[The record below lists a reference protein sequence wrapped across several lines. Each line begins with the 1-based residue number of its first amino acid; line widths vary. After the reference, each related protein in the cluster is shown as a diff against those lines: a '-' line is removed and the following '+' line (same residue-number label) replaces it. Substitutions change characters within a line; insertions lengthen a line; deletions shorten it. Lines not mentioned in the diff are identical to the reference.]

1 MSPFLSQ
8 DGKTFKGRVH
18 DRAGRRFIRSLGTR
32 QAKEAELIEA
42 FCAACRTRRD
52 WRTLD
57 AIIGGR
63 LSASAAYY
71 LSLEGRLP
79 GALDDLDAQAEED
92 AEPDASLLVGE
103 WARVARSL
111 KYVSQVRQMIPEGTR
126 FAVSRFTRGAISAH
140 LASLGCAEPTRN
152 RHRVALSQFAR
163 WLVEREYLAA
173 NPVRD
178 VRGFR
183 ERDPRMIHYTREE
196 TRAVS
201 DRLPLPF
208 NVAAAFMWGAALE
221 LGAVLALRARDVDLQ
236 TRDVSAKGSKT
247 RWRTRTVRV
256 TEDAAWALIRP
267 YARLCMPDALLFRE
281 LRERAFRAAHTAA
294 CQAAGVPVSR
304 LHDWRHTYAVQ
315 ALRDGMAPQ
324 TVKRQL
330 GHSPHSTMLER
341 VYGAWIPR
349 SDADYVATNLATSAT
364 LKVAAQGAK

>member
-1 MSPFLSQ
+1 MSPFLAK
-8 DGKTFKGRVH
+8 DGRTFKGRVH
-18 DRAGRRFIRSLGTR
+18 DRAGRRFIRSMGTR
-32 QAKEAELIEA
+32 HIKEAELVEA
-42 FCAACRTRRD
+42 FCASCRSRRD

-63 LSASAAYY
+63 LSASSAYY

-79 GALDDLDAQAEED
+79 DALDELDARAEED
-92 AEPDASLLVGE
+92 AEPDAAVLVTE

-126 FAVSRFTRGAISAH
+126 FALSRFTRGAISTH
-140 LASLGCAEPTRN
+140 LAGLECAEPTRN

-183 ERDPRMIHYTREE
+183 ERDPRMVHYTREE

-201 DRLPLPF
+201 DRLPSPC
-208 NVAAAFMWGAALE
+208 NVAVAFMWGAALE
-221 LGAVLALRARDVDLQ
+221 LGAVLALRARDVDMQ

-256 TEDAAWALIRP
+256 TEEAAWALIRP
-267 YARLCMPDALLFRE
+267 YVRLRTPDALLFAG
-281 LRERAFRAAHTAA
+281 LRERTLRAAHAAA
-294 CQAAGVPVSR
+294 CQAAGVPASR

-315 ALRDGMAPQ
+315 ALRDGMPPQ

-349 SDADYVATNLATSAT
+349 YDTDYVATNLATSADSKT
-364 LKVAAQGAK
+364 TAQGAK